1 MHGLQNL
8 SETLPGSFLDCL
20 PKSPLSI
27 LGVTKDAA
35 LWKTG
40 LAAGDHDLTLLNS
53 PEEIS
58 SAIKEDGY
66 DALFIHFELVWCRP
80 LKAFLSH
87 VRDLLTTNGTLFIC
101 GELVSMNDPKGAV
114 DCCHVK
120 EVIAALY
127 ENGFVIKTH
136 EEISQQVEKSAKSSP
151 VRFHMIFGRKSDLFL
166 RPYEKGDENTILP
179 AFREVFKAQRSIEHW
194 HWKFRN
200 NPYGAY
206 KIAQA
211 ASRSGDLAGHYSG
224 YPVPFYASCGN
235 GKFFLSFQIG
245 DIMTLPGFRRLGLGR
260 TSVLGRITEYF
271 HYKFCV
277 DHIPFLYG
285 FVGGSHRKFGERFLG
300 YQYMSEIPFH
310 VLDIQ
315 DAMPTRATEW
325 IKRKFCGIRVEAVHD
340 IGPEFDVFFQRAS
353 GSYGM
358 LVKRDAQYLK
368 WRYGDCPDN
377 VHRIFAL
384 KRFGKLMGW
393 CVFRLRDSV
402 LVWGDALFQE
412 QGKRQVPVLLSHVLN
427 VFPGVQRIEAWF
439 SGKPA
444 WWTEVLRQLGFK
456 AVKEPN
462 DLVAGVT
469 IFDPYF
475 SLGSIE
481 ARLYYTMGDSDLF

>member
-8 SETLPGSFLDCL
+8 LETLPGKFLDHL
-20 PKSPLSI
+20 PKFPVSI

-35 LWKTG
+35 LWKAG
-40 LAAGDHDLTLLNS
+40 LAAGGHDLTLLNS

-58 SAIKEDGY
+58 GAIKEDGY
-66 DALFIHFELVWCRP
+66 DALFIHFKLVWCRP
-80 LKAFLSH
+80 LKGFLSH
-87 VRDLLTTNGTLFIC
+87 VRALLKPNGTLFIC
-101 GELVSMNDPKGAV
+101 SELVSLTDSMGTI

-120 EVIAALY
+120 EVITALY
-127 ENGFVIKTH
+127 ENGFVITAH
-136 EEISQQVEKSAKSSP
+136 EEAFQQTESGPKPSTVG
-151 VRFHMIFGRKSDLFL
+151 FHIIFGRKSDLYL
-166 RPYEKGDENTILP
+166 RDYRKGDENTILP
-179 AFREVFKAQRSIEHW
+179 VFREIFKAQRSMAHW
-194 HWKFRN
+194 HWKFRD

-211 ASRSGDLAGHYSG
+211 VSRNGDLAGHYSG
-224 YPVPFYASCGN
+224 YPVPFYATSGS
-235 GKFFLSFQIG
+235 GKSFLSFQIG
-245 DIMTLPGFRRLGLGR
+245 DIMTLPGFRRLGLGKS
-260 TSVLGRITEYF
+260 SVLGRITEYF

-300 YQYMSEIPFH
+300 YQYMPEIPFH
-310 VLDIQ
+310 VMESKQ
-315 DAMPTRATEW
+315 AMSLRAKAW
-325 IKRKFCGIRVEAVHD
+325 IKNRLYGARVEEIHD
-340 IGPEFDVFFQRAS
+340 IGPEFDDLFKRAARN
-353 GSYGM
+353 YGM

-384 KRFGKLMGW
+384 KRFAKLIGW

-412 QGKRQVPVLLSHVLN
+412 QGKRQVRMLLSHVLN
-427 VFPGVQRIEAWF
+427 EFPDVQRIEAWF

-444 WWTEVLRQLGFK
+444 WWTEVLRQLGFTSS
-456 AVKEPN
+456 KEPN
-462 DLVAGVT
+462 GLVAGVT
-469 IFDPYF
+469 IFDPSF

-481 ARLYYTMGDSDLF
+481 KKLYYTMGDSDLF